1 MSLPSSRDITINSGD
16 PIPSSLLNKLQDCVV
31 GRKKPP
37 YTRSAPSNQL
47 SIWGSTPW
55 PLGTSGFTTS
65 AGVLAGDVFL
75 PVEEGDRITGIT
87 VSSFGTGALTVT
99 HNLYKISAA
108 MANTLL
114 QSFTD
119 VNRAAAW
126 GDFVFPAFTPYVVG
140 AGEVLRLEIS
150 VVSAGA
156 KIGNIRYTCDKL

>member
-1 MSLPSSRDITINSGD
+1 MSLPSSRDITINPTD
-16 PIPSSLLNKLQDCVV
+16 PIPSALLNKLQDCVV

-37 YTRSAPSNQL
+37 YTRAAITTQL
-47 SIWGSTPW
+47 GLWGSTPW
-55 PLGTSGFTTS
+55 PLGTGGFTTS
-65 AGVLAGDVFL
+65 TGIADGDVYL

-99 HNLYKISAA
+99 HSLYKISAA

-114 QSFTD
+114 QTFTD

-126 GDFVFPAFTPYVVG
+126 GDFVFPAFAPYVVG